1 MVKKKE
7 ASAEE
12 ASTSEGVRL
21 ILDPGGEEAEA
32 PPKAEEA
39 LTAGTLTIR
48 YVNDTPE
55 ITVTG
60 GTGIPGEIV
69 VVDAQ
74 GNPVALYTGSALPDA
89 PHAES
94 HGRFLP
100 AGHKAVVPV
109 AVPIL
114 SDRALKRDVVGV
126 VWE

>member
-21 ILDPGGEEAEA
+21 ISDPGGEEAEA

-39 LTAGTLTIR
+39 LSAGTLTIR

-94 HGRFLP
+94 RFQPHGSFLP
-100 AGHKAVVPV
+100 HGSAARIPGVVVPV
-109 AVPIL
+109 
-114 SDRALKRDVVGV
+114 VGI
-126 VWE
+126 